1 MRRIIFSVWAILTA
15 LAASGSAGADAEAGK
30 ATASGVCAS
39 CHGPQGISGADTFP
53 NLAGQKKAY
62 LVSALKA
69 YRDKTRTHPIMNG
82 MAASLTDQ
90 QIDDVAAYYS
100 GLKAGE

>member
-1 MRRIIFSVWAILTA
+1 MQRKNLCAWAIFGS
-15 LAASGSAGADAEAGK
+15 LAASGAVLADAEAGK

-39 CHGPQGISGADTFP
+39 CHGPKGISAADTFP

-69 YRDKTRTHPIMNG
+69 YRDKTRNNPVMSG

-90 QIDDVAAYYS
+90 QIDDLAAYYAS
-100 GLKAGE
+100 LKASE